1 MGTHS
6 ERLIQIAP
14 PLGGEM
20 RDYLARHRADL
31 ASRLTSTDGKRHED
45 GVALGRRHAKML
57 DGLMS
62 SLHAAS
68 VASIGG
74 RAAKASLAAV
84 GSYGRGA
91 VALRSDADVRLIVP
105 PGAKNREAASGFVET
120 LLYPL
125 WDAGVSVGHQVMD
138 AGEAIELAQTDVAT
152 ATTLLDL
159 RHLAGDRDAYKEL
172 LDRAWSG
179 LFSEG
184 QIGAFVVRIE
194 EEAANRHA
202 RFGGSVYLLEPDVK
216 SGAGCLRDLDGARW
230 AARARFHVG
239 DGPSS
244 GQKDAAAPG
253 PLGFWGELVR
263 VGVLVTREAMEIAA
277 AEEFLWRV
285 RNRLHAHAERRSD
298 RLTFDEQEIIAAEM
312 GYVEADEG
320 ADSDAA
326 RAAAAERFMQ
336 DFYLHAR
343 VITRSREAILH
354 RATPPKRRPRASEI
368 ELGGGV
374 RLFDGHVT
382 IAGATELA
390 SDPALA
396 LRVYAACKRVGAP
409 VLPYAREAIA
419 RVAADPEW
427 CASLRASREA
437 ADIFVDLICT
447 VPEMRT
453 RRGSVAGELHDVGL
467 LLAMVPEFAPVTGRV
482 HHDVYHVYTVDVHS
496 VAALDCLRSLARGDL
511 AHERPLASRLAAE
524 IARPKPL
531 FLATLLHDV
540 GKGYPD
546 ATGSRKNHSVSGA
559 ELCDVILPRLGL
571 SSDDVAEARALV
583 LGHLGMYH
591 TATRRDLD
599 DPATVEEFCRLVRGR
614 EGLRDL
620 YLLTVA
626 DITTTSPT
634 AMTSWK
640 ARMLDEL
647 YFASDAHLA
656 GVKDRIDEERL
667 ARVRE
672 AATLLWVGP
681 KEFFERFLDTMPD
694 RYLLANLPSAIVAH
708 AGVALDRGGGAV
720 HAALVPSRHPEAAE
734 VCIVAADRPGLL
746 ARIAAAITAGRLEVL
761 AAQVYSRTCDKGTE
775 AVDLFWVRDRT
786 DGAEGVERGMA
797 RLVRDLNEFCASEAE
812 PAKLLEQRM
821 GSGSPWRERPSP
833 AVLTEIVID
842 DRASPRHTVVEVF
855 AKDRPGLLFV
865 LAGALHEA
873 KLQIALSKIN
883 TEGTKVADVFYV
895 NELDGSRVLP
905 GERFKAIRATLMM
918 AIGPGANSSGPASR

>member
-1 MGTHS
+1 
-6 ERLIQIAP
+6 
-14 PLGGEM
+14 M
-20 RDYLARHRADL
+20 RDYLTRHRADL
-31 ASRLTSTDGKRHED
+31 EARLGVPTGDGL
-45 GVALGRRHAKML
+45 ALGRRHAKIL

-74 RAAKASLAAV
+74 RGVTASLAAV

-91 VALRSDADVRLIVP
+91 VALRSDADVRLIVA
-105 PGAKNREAASGFVET
+105 PGAKNRDEAAAFVDA

-138 AGEAIELAQTDVAT
+138 ADEAIELAHSDVAT

-159 RHLAGDRDAYKEL
+159 RHLAGDRTQMSEL
-172 LDRAWSG
+172 LERAWRG

-184 QIGAFVVRIE
+184 SLGSFMARVE

-202 RFGGSVYLLEPDVK
+202 RFGSSVYLLEPDVK
-216 SGAGCLRDLDGARW
+216 SGAGGLRDLDGARW
-230 AARARFHVG
+230 AARARFRVG
-239 DGPSS
+239 ESATPE
-244 GQKDAAAPG
+244 G
-253 PLGFWGELVR
+253 PLGIWGELVML
-263 VGVLVTREAMEIAA
+263 GVLVTREAVEISR
-277 AEEFLWRV
+277 AEEYLWRV
-285 RNRLHAHAERRSD
+285 RNRLHAHAGRRSD
-298 RLTFDEQEIIAAEM
+298 RLTFDEQETIAVEM
-312 GYVEADEG
+312 GYVKGEG
-320 ADSDAA
+320 DTE

-336 DFYLHAR
+336 DYYLNAR
-343 VITRSREAILH
+343 IVTRSREAILH
-354 RATPPKRRPRASEI
+354 RATPTKRRVRNVEVDV
-368 ELGGGV
+368 GGGV

-382 IAGATELA
+382 IAGANELA

-396 LRVYAACKRVGAP
+396 LRVYAACVRMRTP
-409 VLPYAREAIA
+409 VLPYARDAIA
-419 RVAADPEW
+419 RMAADAAW
-427 CASLRASREA
+427 CSSLRSSREA

-447 VPEMRT
+447 VPEVRT
-453 RRGSVAGELHDVGL
+453 RRGSIAGELHDVGL
-467 LLAMVPEFAPVTGRV
+467 LLAMIPEFAPVTGRV

-511 AHERPLASRLAAE
+511 AAERPLASRLAAE

-546 ATGSRKNHSVSGA
+546 STGSRKNHSVSGA

-571 SSDDVAEARALV
+571 SPDDVAEARALV
-583 LGHLGMYH
+583 HAHLGMYH
-591 TATRRDLD
+591 AATRRDLD

-620 YLLTVA
+620 FLLTVA

-656 GVKDRIDEERL
+656 GIKDHIDEERL

-672 AATLLWVGP
+672 AASSLWVGP
-681 KEFFERFLDTMPD
+681 AEFFRQFLESMPD
-694 RYLLANLPSAIVAH
+694 RYLLANAPEAVVAH
-708 AGVALDRGGGAV
+708 AGVALDRGESKV
-720 HAALVPSRHPEAAE
+720 HAALVPSRHPEVAE
-734 VCIVAADRPGLL
+734 VCVVAKDRPGLL

-761 AAQVYSRTCDKGTE
+761 AAQVYSRRSAGAEGE

-786 DGAEGVERGMA
+786 DGAEGVGRGMA
-797 RLVRDLNEFCASEAE
+797 RLVRDLQDFCGSDAE
-812 PAKLLEQRM
+812 PSVLLKQRM
-821 GSGSPWRERPSP
+821 GTTSAWHERPSP
-833 AVLTEIVID
+833 AVLTEVVVD
-842 DRASPRHTVVEVF
+842 HRASPRHTVVEVF

-865 LAGALHEA
+865 LAGALHDA

-895 NELDGSRVLP
+895 NELDGTKVEP
-905 GERFKAIRATLMM
+905 GERTKAIRETLMK
-918 AIGPGANSSGPASR
+918 AIGVGSGARPSDMAPG